1 MEQKEITERVH
12 ELFEE
17 IAPILKTIY
26 IGYVKEKT
34 DLLKASRLQFRDALK
49 RRLPGIEVLIQ
60 DKDKNE
66 AVKRFVIALPHLQR
80 VGLAINSLIDKMELK
95 AETKTLFS
103 RRAVE
108 EMRQLMEAVGT
119 EFNDVKDYYLTKN
132 PILREKIGVDLEK
145 VRQLADDF
153 DIIHQDRLISGV
165 CVPQA
170 SYLYVDMTDSL
181 KRMAKEL
188 IAFADKA

>member
-1 MEQKEITERVH
+1 
-12 ELFEE
+12 
-17 IAPILKTIY
+17 
-26 IGYVKEKT
+26 
-34 DLLKASRLQFRDALK
+34 
-49 RRLPGIEVLIQ
+49 
-60 DKDKNE
+60 
-66 AVKRFVIALPHLQR
+66 
-80 VGLAINSLIDKMELK
+80 
-95 AETKTLFS
+95 
-103 RRAVE
+103 
-108 EMRQLMEAVGT
+108 MEAVGT